1 MEKKS
6 PLAGVEL
13 NRRSLTANTHSQP
26 EMKGFIFKSPFP
38 VVELV
43 LRPSPQ
49 YLSSSLNPGSPP
61 RPSRQPFSIFQL
73 IVLILLLQPLRSLTL
88 SQPSAGRFIGGEAEM
103 GALWAACKGKYL
115 TYNSREWSIMVKIV
129 AF

>member
-1 MEKKS
+1 MEEKS

-26 EMKGFIFKSPFP
+26 EMMGFIFKSPFP

-61 RPSRQPFSIFQL
+61 VPPGSHLASFS
-73 IVLILLLQPLRSLTL
+73 SL
-88 SQPSAGRFIGGEAEM
+88 F
-103 GALWAACKGKYL
+103 
-115 TYNSREWSIMVKIV
+115 
-129 AF
+129 